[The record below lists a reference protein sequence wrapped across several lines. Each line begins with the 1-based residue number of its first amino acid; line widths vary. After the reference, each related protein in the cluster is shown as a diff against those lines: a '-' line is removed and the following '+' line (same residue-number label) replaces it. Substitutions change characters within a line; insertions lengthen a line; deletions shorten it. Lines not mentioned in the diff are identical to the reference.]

1 MNTLIIECA
10 GSDMVVALDS
20 GQDVIF
26 KRGGGVRNNGLI
38 IPFIDGVLAQA
49 GAEIKDIDAV
59 ACAVGPGSFT
69 GIRIGIAT
77 AKAIADAVGCRLI
90 AINTLQAAAY
100 NITGDRFIV
109 AEKCRNGEYY
119 AAVFAGDAMNML
131 ECKVMTQEQLD
142 ADEGEVVYF
151 DGKSD
156 VFDLAYT
163 ARRLARERGD
173 NTLVP
178 LYLKK
183 SQAERMYDGD

>member
-1 MNTLIIECA
+1 
-10 GSDMVVALDS
+10 
-20 GQDVIF
+20 
-26 KRGGGVRNNGLI
+26 
-38 IPFIDGVLAQA
+38 
-49 GAEIKDIDAV
+49 
-59 ACAVGPGSFT
+59 
-69 GIRIGIAT
+69 
-77 AKAIADAVGCRLI
+77 
-90 AINTLQAAAY
+90 
-100 NITGDRFIV
+100 
-109 AEKCRNGEYY
+109 
-119 AAVFAGDAMNML
+119 MNML